1 MPIYNGFKTTTTR
14 EVYMQRREFFINGLK
29 IVGLTLTAHAIGVAV
44 APSISHS
51 EERRKRGA
59 SVGPELLSVSDP
71 TAKAVGYVENAKKVP
86 AAKGNNCANC
96 QLYSN
101 PQKVNG
107 KAVGACAIFQGKV
120 VLANAYCNSWAKKA

>member
-1 MPIYNGFKTTTTR
+1 
-14 EVYMQRREFFINGLK
+14 MQRREFFINSLK
-29 IVGLTLTAHAIGVAV
+29 LAGLTVAANAIGIAL

-59 SVGPELLSVSDP
+59 GDGPELLSANDP
-71 TAKAVGYVENAKKVP
+71 TAKAVGYVENAKKAP

-96 QLYSN
+96 QLFSN
-101 PQKVNG
+101 PQKVKG
-107 KAVGACAIFQGKV
+107 KDVGTCAIFQGKV